1 MQGRKLLLTTIIG
14 ALCLTAAIAVVILL
28 SGRFDETSWRILA
41 TTSAVSFFGLL
52 GVPVGM
58 LLERGRA
65 LALARISGAL
75 TLAAFALTL
84 AVIWRHWADGVGKT
98 WGVVLTLAVAA
109 AQAAVV
115 EARRRDTDTPAISL
129 LTGGSMLT
137 GAALAVMGIAA
148 ILTEIDDGTYYRALG
163 AVAVIDVLLLAIV
176 AVLRRGVGPI
186 AQAHRIRINGEL
198 VEAPGRDFAAAVAAA
213 IRTTE
218 SEGKTVRRIER
229 V

>member
-1 MQGRKLLLTTIIG
+1 LQGRKRLLTTIIG

>member
-14 ALCLTAAIAVVILL
+14 ALCLTAGIAIVILL
-28 SGRFDETSWRILA
+28 SGHFDETSWRILA

-58 LLERGRA
+58 LRERERA
-65 LALARISGAL
+65 LVLARLSGLL

-84 AVIWRHWADGVGKT
+84 AVIWRHWANSVGKT
-98 WGVVLTLAVAA
+98 WGVALTMAVAT

-115 EARRRDTDTPAISL
+115 EARRRDTDTEAISL
-129 LTGGSMLT
+129 LAGGSMLT
-137 GAALAVMGIAA
+137 GAALAIMGTAA
-148 ILTEIDDGTYYRALG
+148 ILSEIGDGTYYRALG
-163 AVAVIDVLLLAIV
+163 AVAVVDILLLAIV
-176 AVLRRGVGPI
+176 AVLRRGIGPI
-186 AQAHRIRINGEL
+186 AQAHRLRINGEL
-198 VEAPGRDFAAAVAAA
+198 VEAPGRDFAAAVTSA
-213 IRTTE
+213 IRTAE

>member
-129 LTGGSMLT
+129 LTDGSMLT